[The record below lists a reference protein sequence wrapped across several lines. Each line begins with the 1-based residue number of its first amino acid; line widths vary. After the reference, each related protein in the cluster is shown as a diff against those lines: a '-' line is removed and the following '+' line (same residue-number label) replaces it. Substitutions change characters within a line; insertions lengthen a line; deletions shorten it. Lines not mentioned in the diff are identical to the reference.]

1 MPATPGAST
10 YCASAAANLTLSP
23 LPLPL
28 RAGKN
33 GVYYGFK
40 LGAPVPWSTAFPFSA
55 GFRHPQ
61 YVGGYVS
68 QLGVMLFLANPAT
81 LEMGLLPLTVL
92 WFVLYLTN
100 SVVEASGDADA

>member
-1 MPATPGAST
+1 MLLPALGA
-10 YCASAAANLTLSP
+10 
-23 LPLPL
+23 
-28 RAGKN
+28 N

-68 QLGVMLFLANPAT
+68 QLGVLLLVANAAT
-81 LEMGLLPLTVL
+81 LSMGLVPLACL
-92 WFVLYLTN
+92 WFALYAVN
-100 SVVEASGDADA
+100 SIVEASGDADAK